1 MNEQKSQADIIRA
14 GEGLLDA
21 GERSPDVLETDRE
34 RQAVAGSLAD
44 VKTLKAQQEELTAQR
59 QETTQKLR
67 AAIARLK
74 DDMLVYRTVVRGK
87 IGPRSERLVHFNI
100 TPLRKRVRKQAEVVK
115 LPNGEASG
123 TKPDASASPSAKS
136 VV

>member
-14 GEGLLDA
+14 AEALLDA
-21 GERSPDVLETDRE
+21 GERSPDVLETEKE
-34 RQAVAGSLAD
+34 RQAVKDSLVE
-44 VKTLKAQQEELTAQR
+44 VKSLKALQEDLTAQR

-74 DDMLVYRTVVRGK
+74 DAMLIYRTVVRGK
-87 IGPRSERLVHFNI
+87 IGPRSERLVHWNVA
-100 TPLRKRVRKQAEVVK
+100 PLRRRKPPVLLEVK

-123 TKPDASASPSAKS
+123 TEPDASASPSVKS